1 MSSSSVEHLFDA
13 RERISDSKTHFEIKQ
28 HYSFNSKTL
37 HIFVEALDDF
47 EFYRKSIEFIY
58 IEYQIKH
65 YPKKGKENVLSSYDV
80 LDWGTYDKSRILFFV
95 DKDYENLLGKSSKKD
110 RNVFVTKYYSIEN
123 YLSSTDV
130 FKYTLEEIFK
140 IKSDIIINELVL
152 KFEECYKKFE
162 EQLIVLT
169 SIILIFRKSNEHMVL
184 ENLKMD
190 DFFHI
195 QELNFYDFKY
205 RRPDICIKNK
215 RSNLPG
221 FKKNLLKDQ
230 KKIDHIKKTEA
241 DITKI
246 KYKNILLN
254 IADLRK
260 LNDSKNYIR
269 GKFHLW
275 FFSKCHANIHSMA
288 SKINKQISTI
298 NMSLPEDEKHLKIN
312 TTISLNESN
321 IFDILPM
328 KIKGHNDVNLF
339 LIHNKQQING

>member
-1 MSSSSVEHLFDA
+1 MNSSSVAHFFDA
-13 RERISDSKTHFEIKQ
+13 GEKISDSKTHFEIKQ

-58 IEYQIKH
+58 FEYQIKH
-65 YPKKGKENVLSSYDV
+65 YLKKGKANVLSSYDV
-80 LDWGTYDKSRILFFV
+80 LDWDTYDKSRILFFV

-123 YLSSTDV
+123 YLSSADI
-130 FKYTLEEIFK
+130 FKYTLEALFK
-140 IKSDIIINELVL
+140 IKSDIIVNELVL

-169 SIILIFRKSNEHMVL
+169 SVILIFRKNNEHMVL

-195 QELNFYDFKY
+195 PELDFYDFKY
-205 RRPDICIKNK
+205 RRPDICVKSKQSDI
-215 RSNLPG
+215 PG
-221 FKKNLLKDQ
+221 FKKSLLKDQ
-230 KKIDHIKKTEA
+230 KKIDPIKKTEA

-254 IADLRK
+254 IAELRE
-260 LNDSKNYIR
+260 LSDSKNYIR

-275 FFSKCHANIHSMA
+275 FFSKCQANIHSMA
-288 SKINKQISTI
+288 TKINSQINTL
-298 NMSLPEDEKHLKIN
+298 NMSLPEGDKHLKIN
-312 TTISLNESN
+312 TTILLNESN

-328 KIKGHNDVNLF
+328 KIKSHNDVNLF